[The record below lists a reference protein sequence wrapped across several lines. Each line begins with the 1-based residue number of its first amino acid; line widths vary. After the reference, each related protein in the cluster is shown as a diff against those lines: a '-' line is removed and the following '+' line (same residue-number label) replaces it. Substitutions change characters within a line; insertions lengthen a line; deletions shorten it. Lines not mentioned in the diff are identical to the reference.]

1 MSHSVRTMEF
11 LRKLRSFIWSKH
23 FLKHLGLVVLT
34 YFVIVSITI
43 FYLDSYTNHGQ
54 QIKVPNFVGRNAN
67 TVKTEIE
74 ELDLQYEIL
83 DSIYDPSKPQG
94 TILDQDPAPTMFS
107 LVHVKEGRVIRF
119 RVSKKTRSVEMPSL
133 VDKSQRFA
141 ESILENRG
149 LKIRIQYRPTNE
161 ANGAVLEQL
170 YKGKSI
176 KEGTRV
182 PIGSTITLI
191 IGKNDAGEPVE
202 IPNLY
207 GLTIF
212 EARDRLTQLGSFG
225 FLPVCDACVT
235 YEDSLAARIES
246 QSPEYIE
253 GILIPAGSTITVY
266 ATKNFSGEGQNP

>member
-1 MSHSVRTMEF
+1 MEF
-11 LRKLRSFIWSKH
+11 LKKLRSFNWSKH

-34 YFVIVSITI
+34 YFIIVSITI

-54 QIKVPNFVGRNAN
+54 QIKVPNFVGRNVN
-67 TVKTEIE
+67 TVKSEIE
-74 ELDLQYEIL
+74 ELDLQYEVL

-94 TILDQDPAPTMFS
+94 TILHQDPAPTMFS

-119 RVSKKTRSVEMPSL
+119 RVSKKTRLIEMPSL

-170 YKGKSI
+170 YKGRSI
-176 KEGTRV
+176 KEGTKI

-191 IGKNDAGEPVE
+191 VGQNDAGEPVE

-212 EARDRLTQLGSFG
+212 EARDRLSQLGSFG
-225 FLPVCDACVT
+225 FLPVCDACLS

-253 GILIPAGSTITVY
+253 GILIPAGTTITVY

>member
-1 MSHSVRTMEF
+1 
-11 LRKLRSFIWSKH
+11 
-23 FLKHLGLVVLT
+23 
-34 YFVIVSITI
+34 
-43 FYLDSYTNHGQ
+43 
-54 QIKVPNFVGRNAN
+54 
-67 TVKTEIE
+67 
-74 ELDLQYEIL
+74 
-83 DSIYDPSKPQG
+83 
-94 TILDQDPAPTMFS
+94 MFS

>member
-1 MSHSVRTMEF
+1 M
-11 LRKLRSFIWSKH
+11 
-23 FLKHLGLVVLT
+23 LT

-67 TVKTEIE
+67 SMKTEIE